1 MIVLVGACSPL
12 LFIQQKA
19 TEFWLA
25 SSSYRIVWFDLKISR
40 CASLIGAQI
49 ELVTSSPLLS
59 CVTLH
64 EKFDFE

>member
-1 MIVLVGACSPL
+1 MQKILITGGAGFIGSHVAQA
-12 LFIQQKA
+12 LFDNGF
-19 TEFWLA
+19 EV
-25 SSSYRIVWFDLKISR
+25 RVFDLKISR

-49 ELVTSSPLLS
+49 ELVTNSPLLS